1 MSHRPYNRA
10 SNIALCALF
19 ATLVSWGSAVLP
31 SRALSIALPTVLQT
45 FVVQTGVASAWAA
58 GSLES
63 AEDQARRAQD
73 ISRTTMSPFCPG
85 RTIDACPSEYATAWR
100 EDVRAWISEGVSTE
114 EIKRRLKERTDHD
127 LTGAPSTALD
137 AVLPFIVVVLS
148 ALVLGLLLRALLKSG
163 KAAAELTAKKASAQA
178 AAGEGAASKLATA
191 PDKRAL
197 DARLDEELRS
207 LDD

>member
-10 SNIALCALF
+10 SNIALGALF
-19 ATLVSWGSAVLP
+19 ATLVSWGALALP
-31 SRALSIALPTVLQT
+31 SGVSAL
-45 FVVQTGVASAWAA
+45 VASPLATALEPASVWAA

-63 AEDQARRAQD
+63 PEEQARRAQD

-114 EIKRRLKERTDHD
+114 EIKRRLEERTDHD

-163 KAAAELTAKKASAQA
+163 KAAAELAAKKASAQA
-178 AAGEGAASKLATA
+178 AGEEAGVKRAV
-191 PDKRAL
+191 PDKSAL